1 MSENAINNECGEV
14 FYPAPPVTPPSE
26 HPRVY
31 FMKPRIPEIKKRFSA
46 PVNHDAYERYL
57 DAQSDTARLEIPI
70 STKNNF
76 SALVLN
82 NIECRAFAYAVEGKV
97 DMGKSALLAMREYL
111 ERTVGG
117 DYNVLGQI
125 IFTAGTVYD
134 WCYDLMSKDD
144 KDYFCVRTLKI
155 AEGLEMGYP
164 PVKQGSFSGH
174 GVECSLFRDLL
185 VFALAVYDE
194 RPDVWGNVAGRLFAE
209 HFKAK
214 EYLYQARMNM
224 QGSHYTAYRS
234 VWEYLCIEI
243 FDAIGYPRIMGDAA
257 ENNLDWIIY
266 ARRGDG
272 QLLRDGDSSV
282 NNHPLGSYDGATVQ
296 SFLFAGNYFKNPYLK
311 WEGMRQFRDAKLGEP
326 SGNRATNPVEFILF
340 NDPDVPVK
348 PHSEFPLSTY
358 FPSPKGAMIARTG
371 WQEGFDSPAV
381 VCEMKINEYW
391 TGNHQHLDAGAFQ
404 IYYKAPLAIDTGYYQ
419 AVVYN
424 SNGKVNA
431 EQGNNGNTGY
441 GSYHDYGYTKRTI
454 AHNTFIVYDENEDF
468 GHFGMYSNDGGQR
481 LPNQG
486 KEAQSLEIFLNPE
499 NRYKIG
505 RVLAHEFGEDLYA
518 PNYTYLKGDLADA
531 YGEKISDFE
540 RSFMFLN
547 LKSKA
552 HPAAL
557 IVFDRMVTS
566 RPDFKKQWLCHGIN
580 PPTVEGSRS
589 TFTVTE
595 DEYNGKMVVDTLLPK
610 SDDLVI
616 DKVDTPDNFEIQGV
630 NFKAFLIDGA
640 CNQGG
645 ACRISVSPK
654 TYKNE
659 DYFLNV
665 IQVSDADSAAEP
677 LSPILIETD
686 KIYGVMI
693 ADRAVIF
700 AKGKERT
707 REALEFALNSDSE
720 LEITVCGV
728 AGGTWLVN
736 GKEVKASNE
745 GGVLVFHGKGGKY
758 TAEYKNGE
766 AREENQER
774 VMKPTAA
781 NHVGLRINGRY
792 VYTEK
797 SPEIIDGAPML
808 PLAVTA
814 EKLGCTALTKGD
826 KAELYCEELDVKIRI
841 SVGSDKAVIN
851 GREEKLCKP
860 VCSCGGVIM
869 APLCL
874 FKKALSAEGSY
885 DEFNSVVNIVGK
897 VGSGIEM
904 LKYTKKLA
912 TKSEE
917 GRLVIESVTASSQE
931 RSNPPESSID
941 NKAATYAAI
950 GGDGSHITYTLKDT
964 ATISSLGFA
973 FLRPSSRAYTF
984 DVLFSEDGENYTPI
998 LEGAESKY
1006 APYGDFF
1013 RIHLDK
1019 PTVAKHVRLVNHGYT
1034 AGGLLPLISPE
1045 SMETFKS
1052 ERMPNLNGTWFS
1064 ISGVE
1069 IIGKVN

>member
-1 MSENAINNECGEV
+1 MSENAINNVCGEV
-14 FYPAPPVTPPSE
+14 FYPTPPVLPPNE

-31 FMKPRIPEIKKRFSA
+31 FMKSRIPDIVSRFKA
-46 PVNHDAYERYL
+46 PVNHDAYKRYL

-82 NIECRAFAYAVEGKV
+82 NIECRAFSYAVEGKA
-97 DMGKSALLAMREYL
+97 DMGKSAVKAMREYL

-134 WCYDLMSKDD
+134 WCYDLMSKEER
-144 KDYFCVRTLKI
+144 DYFCVRTLKI

-214 EYLYQARMNM
+214 DYLYKARMNM

-257 ENNLDWIIY
+257 EHNLDWTIY

-282 NNHPLGSYDGATVQ
+282 NNHPLGAYDSACVQ
-296 SFLFAGNYFKNPYLK
+296 SFLFGGNYFKNPYLK
-311 WEGMRQFRDAKLGEP
+311 WEGLRQFRDGKLGEP
-326 SGNRATNPVEFILF
+326 GGNRSTNPVEFILF
-340 NDPDVPVK
+340 NDPEVPTK
-348 PHSEFPLSTY
+348 PHSELPLSMY

-371 WQEGFDSPAV
+371 WDEGFDSPAV

-419 AVVYN
+419 SAVYN
-424 SNGKVNA
+424 SNGGINFA
-431 EQGNNGNTGY
+431 QGNNGNTGY

-468 GHFGMYSNDGGQR
+468 GSFSKYSNDGGQR

-486 KEAQSLEIFLNPE
+486 KEAGSLDVFLNPE
-499 NRYKIG
+499 NRYRIG
-505 RVLAHEFGEDLYA
+505 KVLAHEFGEDLYA
-518 PNYTYLKGDLADA
+518 PNYTYLKGDLSEA
-531 YGEKISDFE
+531 YNEKISDFE

-547 LKSKA
+547 LKNKA

-589 TFTVTE
+589 TFSVTE

-610 SDDLVI
+610 SDDLLIEPVS
-616 DKVDTPDNFEIQGV
+616 DPANFSINGV
-630 NFKAFLIDGA
+630 NYKAFLIDGA

-654 TYKNE
+654 SQRCE

-665 IQVSDADSAAEP
+665 IQVMDADSKVEP
-677 LSPILIETD
+677 LSPVLTETD
-686 KIYGVMI
+686 KVCAVTL
-693 ADRAVIF
+693 ADRAVVF
-700 AKGKERT
+700 VKAKERT
-707 REALEFALNSDSE
+707 RETLEFTLDSDRE

-736 GKEVKASNE
+736 GKEVKSSNE
-745 GGVLVFHGKGGKY
+745 GGVLVFNGKGGKY
-758 TAEYKNGE
+758 TVEYKNGE
-766 AREENQER
+766 ARAENQER
-774 VMKPTAA
+774 VMRPSEERI
-781 NHVGLRINGRY
+781 GLRINGRY

-797 SPEIIDGAPML
+797 SPELIGSKPML
-808 PLAVTA
+808 PLRVSA
-814 EKLGCTALTKGD
+814 EKLGCTVTERDGKI
-826 KAELYCEELDVKIRI
+826 ELYCDELGTKVKLK
-841 SVGSDKAVIN
+841 VGSDRIEIN
-851 GREEKLCKP
+851 EREEKLCTAP
-860 VCSCGGVIM
+860 FVSDGVVM
-869 APLCL
+869 APLGL
-874 FKKALSAEGSY
+874 FKKAFAADGSY
-885 DEFNSVVNIVGK
+885 DEFNCVVNIVGK
-897 VGSGIEM
+897 FGSGIEM
-904 LKYTKKLA
+904 LKYTRRLA
-912 TKSEE
+912 TNEKE
-917 GRLVIESVTASSQE
+917 GRVEIERAEASMI
-931 RSNPPESSID
+931 NAPNFPENSFD

-950 GGDGSHITYTLKDT
+950 GGDGSYITYTLKDT
-964 ATISSLGFA
+964 ASITSLGFA
-973 FLRPSSRAYTF
+973 FLRPSSREYKF
-984 DVLFSEDGENYTPI
+984 DVLLSEDGENYATA
-998 LEGAESKY
+998 LEGVKSEY
-1006 APYGDFF
+1006 APYKDFF
-1013 RIHLDK
+1013 RVALDK
-1019 PTVAKHVRLVNHGYT
+1019 PMRAKYVRLVNHGYT
-1034 AGGLLPLISPE
+1034 AGGLLPALAPE
-1045 SMETFKS
+1045 SMEIFRS
-1052 ERMPNLNGTWFS
+1052 ERMPNLNGSWLS
-1064 ISGVE
+1064 VCGVE